1 MQSMQ
6 SSTSQIGTPC
16 HLRLVHPADESFI
29 FNSYVNS
36 YGEYQLKFGRYSA
49 IDADCYR
56 RAIHQQLTML
66 IPHRDVI
73 MACSSEDPED
83 SIGYVIGKDLGHAC
97 IVDYIFVKWR
107 LRRCGIA
114 KYLLADLGVT
124 PEKTLLYTHQTRK
137 VDALIK
143 HQKGIVSYV
152 PPGAFALL
160 HDIKNPTQGIKTHGQ
175 NFDRTAE

>member
-1 MQSMQ
+1 MQ
-6 SSTSQIGTPC
+6 TSAAMTGTPC
-16 HLRLVHPADESFI
+16 HLRSVHPADESLI

-36 YGEYQLKFGRYSA
+36 YGNYQLEYGRFSA
-49 IDADCYR
+49 IDKDCYK
-56 RAIHQQLTML
+56 RAIHQQLAML
-66 IPHRDVI
+66 LPHRDVI
-73 MACSSEDPED
+73 IACSTDDPEIA
-83 SIGYVIGKDLGHAC
+83 IGYVIGKDLGHAC
-97 IVDYIFVKWR
+97 LVDYIYVKHSV
-107 LRRCGIA
+107 RRFGIA

-160 HDIKNPTQGIKTHGQ
+160 HDIKNKTQGIKTHGE